1 MIDYKIDDTYD
12 MKMKNIFTS
21 KNQKYIISEKTL
33 PKLKNLIKEEI
44 NPPKNDIPVFIISFR
59 LKKEDDDDI
68 VLRIN
73 AIPFI
78 ITNKLNLVLDRE
90 KIGLTIEYSK
100 DELKKYGFEKIHIT
114 KIIKA
119 INEKTASYKDFTDN
133 ITHILCVTS

>member
-1 MIDYKIDDTYD
+1 MNEYKIDDTYD

-21 KNQKYIISEKTL
+21 SKPRYIIKAKTL

-119 INEKTASYKDFTDN
+119 INEKTASFKNFSDN
-133 ITHILCVTS
+133 ITHILKVTS

>member
-1 MIDYKIDDTYD
+1 MTDYKIDDTYD

-21 KNQKYIISEKTL
+21 SKPRYIISEKTL

-73 AIPFI
+73 AIPYL
-78 ITNKLNLVLDRE
+78 ITNKLNLVMDPE

-100 DELKKYGFEKIHIT
+100 NEMKKHGFKKIHIT

-119 INEKTASYKDFTDN
+119 INEKTASFKDFTDN
-133 ITHILCVTS
+133 ITHILKVA